1 MPTEHGFYYHFND
14 VKTGLPLL
22 NIEVS
27 PIDTAIL
34 LCGILTCRAHFKDP
48 KITDLATQIYNRVDW
63 PWMMNNGKTFALGWL
78 PATGFLTPR
87 WDHYA
92 EMMMMYLLAI
102 GSPTHPID
110 PSIWNNFSRPR
121 MTFDKFNFISGHDP
135 LFIHLYSHAWF
146 DFYRKRDSFA
156 DYFANSVTAVRAH
169 KAFCLS
175 LNRGYNEDY
184 WGVTASDWMHGYTA
198 WGGPPLM
205 GPIDGSVVPC
215 ATAGSLPFL
224 SQIASASFAHSKRNT
239 ENMPGDAMAPA
250 TLSSTLSWYDSD
262 VLGIDLGISLLMAEN
277 FRTGFVW
284 KTFMQN
290 PEALKRDEACRL
302 SQLLAQ
308 ISYVPSAAVVT
319 ARPASLV
326 ARPVFETTGS
336 SRASRDSL
344 LNGFSCSSNSAARTI
359 GIRMEPSL
367 ETFHPQQI
375 RKRQQTHALVVRH
388 PRAHHLRLAVLRVI
402 GGFVESIT
410 PTHPIV
416 SILRRFSTAA
426 SRNSGRAR
434 NVEYGEITGPS
445 SAPYFKA
452 SCGIPHA

>member
-1 MPTEHGFYYHFND
+1 MKARPAQEMTRRSATRLLAGTLLSGIAAPSLTNLPAFAEPRPAGLNNADTAFLEEMERQACLYFYEQADPSTGQVLDRANNRTGNGQMDSRFASSIAATGFGLTALCIADSRRYLPADRIRRRVLTTLQFHLRPMPTEHGFYYHFND

-63 PWMMNNGKTFALGWL
+63 PWMLNSGKTFALGWL
-78 PATGFLTPR
+78 PATGFLTQR

-92 EMMMMYLLAI
+92 EMMMLYLLAI

-110 PSIWNNFSRPR
+110 PSNWSSFSRPR
-121 MTFDKFNFISGHDP
+121 VRFDKFNFISGHDP

-146 DFYRKRDSFA
+146 DFYRKRDAFA
-156 DYFANSVTAVRAH
+156 DYFSNSITAVRAH

-184 WGVTASDWMHGYTA
+184 WGITASDWIHGYTA

-215 ATAGSLPFL
+215 AVAGSLPFL
-224 SQIASASFAHSKRNT
+224 TRDCLRVLHSLKEKYGEYAWGRYG
-239 ENMPGDAMAPA
+239 PCDALHP
-250 TLSSTLSWYDSD
+250 SLSWYDSD

-277 FRTGFVW
+277 LRTGFVW

-290 PEALKRDEACRL
+290 PE
-302 SQLLAQ
+302 
-308 ISYVPSAAVVT
+308 T
-319 ARPASLV
+319 
-326 ARPVFETTGS
+326 
-336 SRASRDSL
+336 
-344 LNGFSCSSNSAARTI
+344 
-359 GIRMEPSL
+359 
-367 ETFHPQQI
+367 
-375 RKRQQTHALVVRH
+375 
-388 PRAHHLRLAVLRVI
+388 
-402 GGFVESIT
+402 
-410 PTHPIV
+410 
-416 SILRRFSTAA
+416 
-426 SRNSGRAR
+426 
-434 NVEYGEITGPS
+434 S
-445 SAPYFKA
+445 SAMKLAGFRSY
-452 SCGIPHA
+452 

>member
-1 MPTEHGFYYHFND
+1 MKAITRRSATRLLAGGLLSGVALPPFTEQLAYAEPRPTTLSDADSAFLDEMERQACLYFYEQADPNTGQVLDRANNHNSTGQIDPRFASSIAATGFGLTALCIADSRKYLPADRIRKRVLTTLQFYWNPMPTEHGFYYHFND

-34 LCGILTCRAHFKDP
+34 LCGILTCRAYFNDA
-48 KITDLATQIYNRVDW
+48 KISDLATRIYNRVDW
-63 PWMMNNGKTFALGWL
+63 PWMLNKGTTFALGWL
-78 PATGFLTPR
+78 PASGFLTPR

-110 PSIWNNFSRPR
+110 PSFWANFTRPR
-121 MTFDKFNFISGHDP
+121 TRFQKFNYIGNNDP

-146 DFYRKRDSFA
+146 DFYRKRDAFA
-156 DYFANSVTAVRAH
+156 DYFANTVTAVRAH

-184 WGVTASDWMHGYTA
+184 WGVTASDWQHGYTA

-224 SQIASASFAHSKRNT
+224 SRDCLRVLRSLKDNYAQHAWGRYG
-239 ENMPGDAMAPA
+239 PCDAFHP
-250 TLSSTLSWYDSD
+250 SLSWYDAD

-277 FRTGFVW
+277 LRTGFVW

-290 PEALKRDEACRL
+290 PEAVNAMK
-302 SQLLAQ
+302 LAGFR
-308 ISYVPSAAVVT
+308 SY
-319 ARPASLV
+319 
-326 ARPVFETTGS
+326 
-336 SRASRDSL
+336 
-344 LNGFSCSSNSAARTI
+344 
-359 GIRMEPSL
+359 
-367 ETFHPQQI
+367 
-375 RKRQQTHALVVRH
+375 
-388 PRAHHLRLAVLRVI
+388 
-402 GGFVESIT
+402 
-410 PTHPIV
+410 
-416 SILRRFSTAA
+416 
-426 SRNSGRAR
+426 
-434 NVEYGEITGPS
+434 
-445 SAPYFKA
+445 
-452 SCGIPHA
+452 